1 MMIFK
6 KAIPRRT
13 FLRGLGATIALP
25 LLDGMVP
32 ALAGPLAAV
41 GKRPLRVGYIYVPNG
56 IMRDVWLPATT
67 GANFEMTSVLKHL
80 APFRDQLLVL
90 SGLDGA
96 EEDIIS
102 GHVAGSS
109 MWLTGR
115 EPKKSLNDVHCGVS
129 VDQVIAREL
138 GKDTQLESIE
148 LCIENAAELAGQS
161 AVGYNSAYTNT
172 ISWRSPS
179 TPLPMEHRPRAV
191 FERLFGDGDS
201 TDPAARLGQIRRQ
214 RSVIDFVSEA
224 VARLLKRL
232 DAGDRS
238 KLSEFLDAI
247 RDVETRVQKAEQQGS
262 VELPEMA
269 RPTGIPPYEE
279 HVKLM
284 FDLQLLA
291 YQTDMTRV
299 FTFMLSREYSELVYT
314 NLGHAEPHHPITH
327 HRGRTKFMKQAG
339 EVNIFHAKLLAD
351 FLEKMR
357 STPDGDGSLLD
368 HSMIVYGAGMG
379 DGDIHSQM
387 NLPIAVLG
395 GGAGKIKG
403 GRHIRYPEDTPFANL
418 HVAMLNIAGIPTK
431 TFGNST
437 GELDLHSAV

>member
-6 KAIPRRT
+6 KAIPRRI

-32 ALAGPLAAV
+32 ALAGPLATEV
-41 GKRPLRVGYIYVPNG
+41 KRPLRVGYIYVPNG
-56 IMRDVWLPATT
+56 IMRDVWLPRTA
-67 GANFEMTSVLKHL
+67 GANFEMTPVLKQL

-90 SGLDGA
+90 SGLDGGKD
-96 EEDIIS
+96 EVS

-109 MWLTGR
+109 MWLTGAM
-115 EPKKSLNDVHCGVS
+115 PKKSLNDVQLGVS
-129 VDQVIAREL
+129 VDQVIAKEL
-138 GKDTQLESIE
+138 GKDTQLESLE

-161 AVGYNSAYTNT
+161 SGGYNAAYTNT
-172 ISWRSPS
+172 ISWRSPT
-179 TPLPMEHRPRAV
+179 TPLPCEHQPRAV

-201 TDPAARLGQIRRQ
+201 TDPAVRLGQIRRR
-214 RSVIDFVSEA
+214 RSILDFVSLEIN
-224 VARLLKRL
+224 RLLKGF

-247 RDVETRVQKAEQQGS
+247 RDVEKRIQKAEQQGS
-262 VELPEMA
+262 VKLPEIE

-279 HVKLM
+279 HAKLM
-284 FDLQLLA
+284 FDLQVLA

-299 FTFMLSREYSELVYT
+299 VTFMLSREFSVLVYD
-314 NLGHAEPHHPITH
+314 NLGHTDPHHPLTH
-327 HRGRTKFMKQAG
+327 HRGNPRKMKQAG
-339 EVNIFHAKLLAD
+339 EVNMFHANLLAY

-357 STPDGDGSLLD
+357 STQDGDGSLLD

-379 DGDIHSQM
+379 DGDIHSQLNM
-387 NLPIAVLG
+387 PIAVIG

-403 GRHIRYPEDTPFANL
+403 GRHIHSPDGTPFCNL
-418 HVAMLNIAGIPTK
+418 HVAMLNVAGIPTE
-431 TFGNST
+431 TFGDST
-437 GELDLHSAV
+437 GELDLHSAG